1 MKTNHSITLSP
12 SPEEAMAKSNTY
24 RLLARLWLRE
34 VDTQLLCVLQSPP
47 LCEAF
52 VEAGGILPVDGD
64 QDRTIENLAIDYCRL
79 FVGPTDHLPPYQSVW
94 QAGRFQETTVTSM
107 ERFLEIIDYDTNIL
121 PRGMMR
127 DHFGIQLDMMGQL
140 LSKFSTCQSETE
152 NSKIIS
158 ELASLFFTKHLQ
170 WTTQLLEMALQ
181 RASTEFYR
189 SMIDLTRSFLDSERQ
204 T

>member
-1 MKTNHSITLSP
+1 
-12 SPEEAMAKSNTY
+12 
-24 RLLARLWLRE
+24 
-34 VDTQLLCVLQSPP
+34 
-47 LCEAF
+47 
-52 VEAGGILPVDGD
+52 
-64 QDRTIENLAIDYCRL
+64 
-79 FVGPTDHLPPYQSVW
+79 
-94 QAGRFQETTVTSM
+94 
-107 ERFLEIIDYDTNIL
+107 
-121 PRGMMR
+121 MR